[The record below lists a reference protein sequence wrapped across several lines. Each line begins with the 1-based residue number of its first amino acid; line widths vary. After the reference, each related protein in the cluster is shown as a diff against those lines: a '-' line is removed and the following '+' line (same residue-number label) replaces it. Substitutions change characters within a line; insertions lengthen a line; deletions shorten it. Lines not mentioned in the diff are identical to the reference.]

1 MQNPIKTQK
10 SFSNQELVKL
20 KTKTKTKETSPLEGH
35 HDSLLKYVAVNN
47 T

>member
-1 MQNPIKTQK
+1 MQNPIKIQK

-20 KTKTKTKETSPLEGH
+20 KTKTKETSPSEGH